1 MEVVYK
7 NMIRES
13 NLKPLVQSGIWI
25 PDCHN
30 PFIYGDRLAA
40 HAYVIDRAMTRR
52 CSMYHMLV

>member
-1 MEVVYK
+1 
-7 NMIRES
+7 MIRES

-52 CSMYHMLV
+52 CSMYHMLVWGE